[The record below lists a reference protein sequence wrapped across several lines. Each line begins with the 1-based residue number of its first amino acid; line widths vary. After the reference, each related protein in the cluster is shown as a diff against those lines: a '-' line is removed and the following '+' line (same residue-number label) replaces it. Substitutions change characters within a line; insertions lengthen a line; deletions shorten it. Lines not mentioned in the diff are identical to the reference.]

1 MSQNSFFPPLFF
13 LLIHRWI
20 LWKFVSE
27 VGRKWKRIEKGEAE
41 SYGNHLKKLLFLI
54 MKEYA
59 WKA

>member
-1 MSQNSFFPPLFF
+1 MSQSSFFPALLSFNPPLSP
-13 LLIHRWI
+13 L
-20 LWKFVSE
+20 E
-27 VGRKWKRIEKGEAE
+27 VCGWGGWEVEKGWEGEAE